1 MATKHNSVSLE
12 KARDDEPIFVL
23 RAQDRLAADAVRHWA
38 DRAEQ
43 AGSTAA
49 KVAEAREIADAM
61 DRWPAR
67 KLPD

>member
-1 MATKHNSVSLE
+1 MATKHNSVSLT
-12 KARDDEPIFVL
+12 KAKDDEPIFVL

-43 AGSTAA
+43 SGSTPA

-61 DRWPAR
+61 DRWPSR